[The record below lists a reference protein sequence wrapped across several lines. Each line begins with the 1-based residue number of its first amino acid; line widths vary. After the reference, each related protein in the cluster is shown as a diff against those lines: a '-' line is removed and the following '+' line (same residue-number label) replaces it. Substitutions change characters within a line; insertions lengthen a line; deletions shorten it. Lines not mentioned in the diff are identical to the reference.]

1 MTKKKKVRLVLT
13 ILAVILL
20 AFIGG
25 QAYAK
30 YVSEVRGQGVAE
42 VATWSFKVNGQSE
55 HVEQIDLVSTCDNET
70 LVDNKI
76 APGTKRS
83 I

>member
-1 MTKKKKVRLVLT
+1 MLLTNKKKVLIVLA

-30 YVSEVRGQGVAE
+30 YVSEVRGEGIAE
-42 VATWSFKVNGQSE
+42 VATWSFKVNGQE
-55 HVEQIDLVSTCDNET
+55 EQV
-70 LVDNKI
+70 
-76 APGTKRS
+76 
-83 I
+83 